1 MNPIAVASSPDA
13 SPALPPAL
21 LSTATPATLP
31 AWRRARALAA
41 LPLLQTQ
48 GRDDA
53 GPALWVHGRTPDG
66 LPVGFQAD
74 AGDIVHLRGGTA
86 GLRRMML
93 ETATLDRAPQG
104 RWQVLG
110 LAAEQLSADQRALL
124 QRRHI
129 GRALLGDALDPSLTA
144 LGNVA
149 LARRQVQPQSADAFD
164 LAALELDALG
174 LSDQMHRRP
183 AALAPDARR
192 LVLIAR
198 ALVGRRRLVV
208 VEQPE
213 AELSATQITAVRLSL
228 WTAAALHGCCVLMS
242 TDHPRLAAS
251 ANRSVPLHAGRGAG
265 HWAAAA

>member
-1 MNPIAVASSPDA
+1 MNPAAIAAFV
-13 SPALPPAL
+13 SPASAAAP
-21 LSTATPATLP
+21 S
-31 AWRRARALAA
+31 WRRVRALTAMPF
-41 LPLLQTQ
+41 LHPP
-48 GRDDA
+48 GRGA
-53 GPALWVHGRTPDG
+53 PAPTLWVHGRAAEG
-66 LPVGFQAD
+66 CAVGFEAQ

-86 GLRRMML
+86 AMRLALL
-93 ETATLDRAPQG
+93 ETAALQRAPQG

-110 LAAEQLSADQRALL
+110 LDAGRLGSAQRLLL

-129 GRALLGDALDPSLTA
+129 GRALLADALDPALTA

-149 LARRQVQPQSADAFD
+149 VARRLVQPQAGDAFD

-174 LSDQMHRRP
+174 LADVMHRRP
-183 AALAPDARR
+183 AALAPDEQR

-198 ALVGRRRLVV
+198 ALVGRRQLVV

-213 AELSATQITAVRLSL
+213 HGLSPLQVTAVRLSL

-251 ANRSVPLHAGRGAG
+251 ANRSVPLQGGRGAG
-265 HWAAAA
+265 RWVAA

>member
-1 MNPIAVASSPDA
+1 MNPSVAP
-13 SPALPPAL
+13 L
-21 LSTATPATLP
+21 LSTAITPS
-31 AWRRARALAA
+31 WRRARALTA
-41 LPLLQTQ
+41 LPFLAPSHPSRQ
-48 GRDDA
+48 A
-53 GPALWVHGRTPDG
+53 EPAPALWVHGRTVDG
-66 LPVGFQAD
+66 LPLGFEAE
-74 AGDIVHLRGGTA
+74 AGDIVHLRGGNAET
-86 GLRRMML
+86 RRAVL
-93 ETATLDRAPQG
+93 ETAALAREPLG

-110 LAAEQLSADQRALL
+110 MDAQRLTGDQRQLL

-129 GRALLGDALDPSLTA
+129 GRALLGDTLDPQLTA

-149 LARRQVQPQSADAFD
+149 VARRLVQPRAGDDFD

-174 LSDQMHRRP
+174 LSDVMHRRP
-183 AALAPDARR
+183 AMLGPAEQR

-213 AELSATQITAVRLSL
+213 DGLSALQITAVRLSL

-251 ANRSVPLHAGRGAG
+251 ANRGVPLHAGRGAG
-265 HWAAAA
+265 RWMSA

>member
-1 MNPIAVASSPDA
+1 MNPAAAAVPTS
-13 SPALPPAL
+13 ALPVL
-21 LSTATPATLP
+21 
-31 AWRRARALAA
+31 RRARALTA
-41 LPLLQTQ
+41 LPFLHPPE
-48 GRDDA
+48 RDDPP
-53 GPALWVHGRTPDG
+53 PALWVHGRTPEG
-66 LPVGFQAD
+66 LPLGFQAE
-74 AGDIVHLRGGTA
+74 AGDIVHLRGGTS
-86 GLRRMML
+86 GLRRLML
-93 ETATLDRAPQG
+93 ETATLDRPPQG

-110 LAAEQLSADQRALL
+110 LAAEHLSHAQRTLL

-129 GRALLGDALDPSLTA
+129 GRALLGDALDPALTA

-149 LARRQVQPQSADAFD
+149 QARRRVQPPAGDAFD

-198 ALVGRRRLVV
+198 ALVGRPRLVV

-213 AELSATQITAVRLSL
+213 AELSATQVTAVRLSL

-251 ANRSVPLHAGRGAG
+251 ANRSVPLQLERGAG
-265 HWAAAA
+265 RWTASS

>member
-1 MNPIAVASSPDA
+1 MNPSAAP
-13 SPALPPAL
+13 L
-21 LSTATPATLP
+21 LSTAITPS
-31 AWRRARALAA
+31 WRRARALTA
-41 LPLLQTQ
+41 LPYLSTNS
-48 GRDDA
+48 
-53 GPALWVHGRTPDG
+53 PAEPAQALSVHGRTADG
-66 LPVGFQAD
+66 LPLAFEAE
-74 AGDIVHLRGGTA
+74 AGDIVHLRGGSSE
-86 GLRRMML
+86 LRRAVL
-93 ETATLDRAPQG
+93 ETAALARAPLG

-110 LAAEQLSADQRALL
+110 LDAHALSGEQRLLL

-129 GRALLGDALDPSLTA
+129 GRALLDDALDPALTA

-149 LARRQVQPQSADAFD
+149 VARRLVAPQAGDDFD

-174 LSDQMHRRP
+174 LSDVMHRRP
-183 AALAPDARR
+183 SALAPAEQR

-213 AELSATQITAVRLSL
+213 AGLSALQITAVRLSL

-251 ANRSVPLHAGRGAG
+251 ANRGVPLHAGRGAG
-265 HWAAAA
+265 RWMSAA

>member
-1 MNPIAVASSPDA
+1 MNPLAVAPSSDA

-21 LSTATPATLP
+21 MRTVAPAAQP
-31 AWRRARALAA
+31 ALRRARALAA
-41 LPLLQTQ
+41 MPLLHPP

-53 GPALWVHGRTPDG
+53 APALWVHGRTPDG
-66 LPVGFQAD
+66 LPVGFQAE
-74 AGDIVHLRGGTA
+74 AGDIVHLRGGTP

-93 ETATLDRAPQG
+93 ETATLDRAPLG

-110 LAAEQLSADQRALL
+110 LAAEGLSAEQRALL

-129 GRALLGDALDPSLTA
+129 GRALLGDALDPALTA

-149 LARRQVQPQSADAFD
+149 LARRQVQPQAGDAFD

-174 LSDQMHRRP
+174 LSNQMHRRP

-228 WTAAALHGCCVLMS
+228 WTAAALHGCCVLLS

-265 HWAAAA
+265 HWTSAS

>member
-1 MNPIAVASSPDA
+1 MNPAAVPSSALPPSLNSAAATSAA
-13 SPALPPAL
+13 SPA
-21 LSTATPATLP
+21 TP
-31 AWRRARALAA
+31 AWRRARALTAM
-41 LPLLQTQ
+41 PLLQPP
-48 GRDDA
+48 GRDEPA
-53 GPALWVHGRTPDG
+53 PALWVHGRTPDG
-66 LPVGFQAD
+66 LPVGFEAEG
-74 AGDIVHLRGGTA
+74 GDIVHLRGGSP
-86 GLRRMML
+86 GLRRVML

-110 LAAEQLSADQRALL
+110 LAVERLDDGQRQLL

-129 GRALLGDALDPSLTA
+129 GRALLGDALDPTLTA

-149 LARRQVQPQSADAFD
+149 VARRRVQPQAGDAFD

-183 AALAPDARR
+183 AALAPDALR

-213 AELSATQITAVRLSL
+213 AGLSPTQVTAVRLSL

-251 ANRSVPLHAGRGAG
+251 ANRSVPLHGGRGAG
-265 HWAAAA
+265 RWAAAS